1 MSFIGQQL
9 VSKGQGC
16 VDCCDPLMTGSSS
29 SCVVFTSCLLAV
41 LSSFK
46 FSSCFSP
53 QTAMEWG
60 LLAGLLGF
68 VSCWPGAVFSGW
80 LNKVEACSGFQ
91 MERWDQCQ
99 FLKNC
104 MPTPPPNPKL
114 TLTFYQLT
122 IGKGGGGC
130 VQVLSDSPQ
139 DMFVIHVYFKLKII
153 SIGFRPFMLFFFY

>member
-1 MSFIGQQL
+1 MGFIGQQL

-16 VDCCDPLMTGSSS
+16 VDCCCSLTTGSSS
-29 SCVVFTSCLLAV
+29 SCVVFNSCLLAV

-60 LLAGLLGF
+60 LLAGWLGF
-68 VSCWPGAVFSGW
+68 VSHWQEAVFLGW

-91 MERWDQCQ
+91 MGRWDQYQ
-99 FLKNC
+99 LLKNC

-114 TLTFYQLT
+114 TLTCYQLT
-122 IGKGGGGC
+122 IGGGGGC
-130 VQVLSDSPQ
+130 AGTQRLTPTQ
-139 DMFVIHVYFKLKII
+139 DMFVIHLYFELKII
-153 SIGFRPFMLFFFY
+153 SIGFCSFMLSS